1 MLNKLKIYTVI
12 SLIIGMISCMLFGVT
27 AFSVYNSVT
36 INKNF
41 KRVVDVNDSN
51 AYMTNAAWLC

>member
-41 KRVVDVNDSN
+41 
-51 AYMTNAAWLC
+51 